1 MFEKVIE
8 VDGEPAVVTL
18 LDTWDAEVRQPV
30 TITALSCQKPCET
43 VISLKHLSVL
53 PASSSNPDDLGLI
66 TELTCLMGEHHIQ
79 AVKVTR
85 LTH

>member
-43 VISLKHLSVL
+43 VITFLFFL
-53 PASSSNPDDLGLI
+53 P
-66 TELTCLMGEHHIQ
+66 
-79 AVKVTR
+79 R
-85 LTH
+85 LQTQMILV